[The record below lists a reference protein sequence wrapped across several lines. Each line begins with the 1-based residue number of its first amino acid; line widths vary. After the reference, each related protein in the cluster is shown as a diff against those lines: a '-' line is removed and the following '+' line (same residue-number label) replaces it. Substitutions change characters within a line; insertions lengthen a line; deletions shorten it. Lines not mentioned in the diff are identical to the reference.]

1 MPSKRPRKLHFKFKN
16 LLAWLFLYLVLSPF
30 LKNLPFT
37 SLLFQLLFTA
47 VLLSAIYTIQK
58 KNHLSSRGALV
69 LLLPLIALL
78 WLHAFKVLSISPV
91 VINILIALYLG
102 LIVYTFGRYI
112 FTAHRVD
119 SELLAAA
126 LCLYFLLG
134 LLWGAILLLLEEMV
148 PGSFAGSGLLQA
160 TDFTSRFL
168 NFNYLSFVTLT
179 TLGYGDITP
188 RTPGAMA
195 FCQVEAIL
203 GQFFTAVLVARL
215 VGIQVAQELGGGH
228 TRFRDDND

>member
-1 MPSKRPRKLHFKFKN
+1 MPRKKRRQLHFKFKN
-16 LLAWLFLYLVLSPF
+16 LLIWLFLYMTMIPF
-30 LKNLPFT
+30 LKGLPFA
-37 SLLFQLLFTA
+37 SLVVQLLFTA

-58 KNHLSSRGALV
+58 QSSLSKGAMA
-69 LLLPLIALL
+69 LLLPSITLL
-78 WLHAFKVLSISPV
+78 WLNAFKVLSISPV
-91 VINILIALYLG
+91 AINILITLYLG
-102 LIVYTFGRYI
+102 LIVYSFGRYI
-112 FTAHRVD
+112 FSARRVD

-134 LLWGAILLLLEEMV
+134 LLWGTILLLLEELA
-148 PGSFAGSGLLQA
+148 PGSFAGTGLLEA

-188 RTPGAMA
+188 QTPGAMA

-215 VGIQVAQELGGGH
+215 VGVQVAQELGGEH
-228 TRFRDDND
+228 LRENSDNE